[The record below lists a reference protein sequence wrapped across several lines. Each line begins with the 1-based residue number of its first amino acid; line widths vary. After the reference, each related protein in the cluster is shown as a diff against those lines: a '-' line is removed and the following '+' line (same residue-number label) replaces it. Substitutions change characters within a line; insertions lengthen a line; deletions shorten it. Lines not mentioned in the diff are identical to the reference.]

1 MSRCS
6 NCGRETLRTEDWACQ
21 WCGHPL
27 PSGLYKSTE
36 KTYRQLKEERL
47 HGAPEMQLTETEPEM
62 EPKQDLQR
70 IKEIE
75 LEPEPESASRQEI
88 HTLYETEGKKVTKAE
103 EETAEETETEVWVKE
118 EIIVRIE
125 AESAEEPEKEG
136 EPLAEAEIVAADKI
150 EKETVEQKTPEEDQS
165 EEAKEELEASCEA
178 EEESG
183 EIEEPRQEAEAEAE
197 VEIEQEPPLADLE
210 LTVDE
215 LFGAYEED
223 QLAADDKFADKIM
236 RVSGS
241 VASIDLKDILDTY
254 YIRLTGTD
262 DDILESV
269 QCMFDKKHGDLLR
282 QLEKG
287 QAIAVQGR
295 YNGSVIA
302 VRIMDC
308 FLVGA

>member
-47 HGAPEMQLTETEPEM
+47 YRAPEMERTETEPEM

-75 LEPEPESASRQEI
+75 LELEPESASRQEI
-88 HTLYETEGKKVTKAE
+88 HTPYETKGKVTEAE
-103 EETAEETETEVWVKE
+103 EEKAEATESEECVKE
-118 EIIVRIE
+118 EIIVQIK
-125 AESAEEPEKEG
+125 AKSAKEPEKEKG
-136 EPLAEAEIVAADKI
+136 TLAEAEIEAAVKI
-150 EKETVEQKTPEEDQS
+150 EKETVEQKTPEEDQG
-165 EEAKEELEASCEA
+165 EEAKEELEASCED
-178 EEESG
+178 EEEA
-183 EIEEPRQEAEAEAE
+183 EKIEEPRQEAEVEA
-197 VEIEQEPPLADLE
+197 EQEPPVVELE

-215 LFGAYEED
+215 LFRAYEED

-236 RVSGS
+236 RISGS

>member
-88 HTLYETEGKKVTKAE
+88 HTLYETEEKKVTKAE
-103 EETAEETETEVWVKE
+103 EETATETEAEVWVKE
-118 EIIVRIE
+118 EIIVQIE
-125 AESAEEPEKEG
+125 AESAEEPEKEE
-136 EPLAEAEIVAADKI
+136 EPLAEAEIEAADEI
-150 EKETVEQKTPEEDQS
+150 EKETVEQKTPEEDQGEEVKEKTETICEDE
-165 EEAKEELEASCEA
+165 EEAEK
-178 EEESG
+178 
-183 EIEEPRQEAEAEAE
+183 IEEPQQEAE
-197 VEIEQEPPLADLE
+197 VEVEQEPPLADLE

-254 YIRLTGTD
+254 YIRLTGTE